1 MNNNQISMENIIALY
16 NKGQMREMVNL
27 AKKYIKDFPD
37 SVAGKNALA
46 LGLKSIGSFDES
58 KNIFI
63 NIIDEYKKDQKI
75 AFIYTNL
82 GNLLYDI
89 GQIDNAIKYHNIG
102 IELDKNN
109 INSMLGLGL
118 AYSNKGMNN
127 KSIDIYKSALRLD
140 KNNSNIIYNLATSL
154 RKIEI
159 YDEAAYY
166 YSKSNNRLSKSYQ
179 LECLYLNTH
188 DKESKDDFYKFL
200 NELAEY
206 DKDDALIA
214 SISRHASIRF
224 ENNDNCNFCDK
235 PFQFIKKV
243 NLFNEKDFNDQL
255 ISGILKDIDHS
266 RVSKKP
272 QSLLSNGVQSSGNL
286 FNLEYSSIQKLKKII
301 LKRID
306 KYRESYKTSNVNYI
320 KKWPKKFNLYG
331 WVILMDSG
339 GSLLPHIH
347 KEGWLSSSIYLKRP
361 ERNEKNDGDI
371 KFSLHGGNY
380 PSNGKN
386 FPEKIINIDE
396 GDMVMFPSSVFHST
410 IPFAS
415 SKKRVTF
422 AFDIIPSDI

>member
-1 MNNNQISMENIIALY
+1 MQL
-16 NKGQMREMVNL
+16 L
-27 AKKYIKDFPD
+27 IKQVF
-37 SVAGKNALA
+37 
-46 LGLKSIGSFDES
+46 
-58 KNIFI
+58 
-63 NIIDEYKKDQKI
+63 
-75 AFIYTNL
+75 
-82 GNLLYDI
+82 
-89 GQIDNAIKYHNIG
+89 
-102 IELDKNN
+102 
-109 INSMLGLGL
+109 
-118 AYSNKGMNN
+118 
-127 KSIDIYKSALRLD
+127 
-140 KNNSNIIYNLATSL
+140 
-154 RKIEI
+154 
-159 YDEAAYY
+159 
-166 YSKSNNRLSKSYQ
+166 
-179 LECLYLNTH
+179 
-188 DKESKDDFYKFL
+188 
-200 NELAEY
+200 
-206 DKDDALIA
+206 
-214 SISRHASIRF
+214 
-224 ENNDNCNFCDK
+224 
-235 PFQFIKKV
+235 
-243 NLFNEKDFNDQL
+243 QL

-272 QSLLSNGVQSSGNL
+272 QSLLSKGVQSSGNL